1 MSARDLSYS
10 TYLAMVIS
18 GLWIRVA
25 YASTWKHRV
34 LVTLSPTIF
43 QGSGR
48 AGDIQF
54 SQNEAI
60 YLGEFLCARE
70 YINNVLHRIPL
81 ASQSLVGSSRF
92 VVTLAVI
99 YQAHYFIFIKTLEGQ
114 LSIGPEVSHLLTSAN
129 ALVECR

>member
-81 ASQSLVGSSRF
+81 ASQSLFFFRRHFGRSLPGTLFHFYQNIRRSALHRAGS
-92 VVTLAVI
+92 
-99 YQAHYFIFIKTLEGQ
+99 
-114 LSIGPEVSHLLTSAN
+114 
-129 ALVECR
+129 